1 MHVKYLLG
9 AAALAISLPLAGQAA
24 YAASEAPGMSD
35 LPDMDQTIAAMERS
49 MKACRADHQRWCSEF
64 MPGGPRA
71 VHCMLEHKAD
81 LQPSCLKAVKLLNA
95 LQACGPDLLR
105 YCKGIQPGPDA
116 MTCLEHRM
124 DELRP
129 ACQRVVKDEPPS
141 IRQGGPA
148 GPYSPGMRQDGE
160 GAPQPE
166 PGGGPSQRETG
177 DAQSAGR

>member
-1 MHVKYLLG
+1 
-9 AAALAISLPLAGQAA
+9 
-24 YAASEAPGMSD
+24 
-35 LPDMDQTIAAMERS
+35 

-177 DAQSAGR
+177 DAQISRPLVQLWYVCAYLTNSLARHTCMRTQTLNGARAGQKPLSAATELGSST